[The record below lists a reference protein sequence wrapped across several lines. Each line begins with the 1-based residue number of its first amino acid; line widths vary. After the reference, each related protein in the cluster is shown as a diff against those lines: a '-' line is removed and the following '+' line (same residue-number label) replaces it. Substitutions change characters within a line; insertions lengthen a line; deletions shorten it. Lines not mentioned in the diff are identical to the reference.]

1 VVDANATTVAE
12 GIARGERIVFGDAA
26 RPSFL
31 ERLEIARAKLIAVA
45 ISDPLATRRI
55 VARVR
60 TVAPDLPILAR
71 ARFVDEVDE
80 LESVGATAVVAE
92 EYEGSI
98 ELVRQTLSHF
108 DFHPSAIRNFA
119 DALRAE
125 DYGVIRSA
133 PDLQID
139 PWLVELL
146 REEEHDWITIPQTFR
161 SGLSLAQLDVRARTG
176 VSVVAVDRAGAIDT
190 VPAPTFTPR
199 AGDRLLVLGASSAL
213 SSLECLF
220 ESESDLQA

>member
-1 VVDANATTVAE
+1 
-12 GIARGERIVFGDAA
+12 
-26 RPSFL
+26 
-31 ERLEIARAKLIAVA
+31 
-45 ISDPLATRRI
+45 LATRRI
-55 VARVR
+55 VARAR
-60 TVAPDLPILAR
+60 SMAADLPIVAR

-80 LESVGATAVVAE
+80 LEAVGATVVVAE

-108 DFHPSAIRNFA
+108 GFHPSAIRNFA

-125 DYGVIRSA
+125 DYGVIRSS
-133 PDLQID
+133 PELEID

-146 REEEHDWITIPQTFR
+146 REEEHDWITVPASFR
-161 SGLSLAQLDVRARTG
+161 SGLSLAELDVRARTG

-199 AGDRLLVLGASSAL
+199 AGDRLLVLGASDAL
-213 SSLECLF
+213 STLKGLF
-220 ESESDLQA
+220 ESDEELRA